1 MIIESYVI
9 NPTVIIFYRLNKTE
23 YSHVFLIYRHKKK
36 IHTSLPTRFS
46 IIDLDILLFIFV
58 NNFSLI
64 LARIIVQDH
73 KSSNRRTLLYMY
85 AYNYKKARSY
95 AVKWEFKLKLFLLS
109 VTRDRKCHCWFPCH
123 FKIRIRSAC
132 SLSAE
137 LHALHCYTSCRSRS
151 SLSRYSWFTPFARS
165 FSDGIPARGR
175 THPVEA
181 AKLVVAHEGK
191 GAYEI
196 IVLVQFTWD
205 DRKVDHSLP
214 IRDRMLI
221 LNKTRGM

>member
-137 LHALHCYTSCRSRS
+137 LHLALLYVLPFSLLTVSVFMVYTLCSLLFRRDSCTRPNTSSGSRQIGCGPRREGSLRDNRTRAIYLGRSEGRS
-151 SLSRYSWFTPFARS
+151 
-165 FSDGIPARGR
+165 
-175 THPVEA
+175 
-181 AKLVVAHEGK
+181 
-191 GAYEI
+191 
-196 IVLVQFTWD
+196 QFTYSGPNAD
-205 DRKVDHSLP
+205 P
-214 IRDRMLI
+214 E
-221 LNKTRGM
+221 